1 MYKIILLIILVIVS
15 LNLVSSI
22 SVNNVRID
30 EVEPGNEGIIKIE
43 LSNDGSIDVKDVSLN
58 LNFLN
63 NVIPIGSSE
72 GFIDKIKEND
82 EEEFAFRFKVSS
94 NAIPG
99 TYTIPYE
106 LSYLENNILKKQK
119 GDLGIIISGQ
129 PKIEISIE
137 PQNPVIGKT
146 GTLQMKVINMGLVD
160 AKFVFVSIEGQGLT
174 FLSNK
179 KEYIGT
185 IDSDNFET
193 ASFEVVYNNKKPVV
207 NIEINYNDFD
217 NKERKINYTN
227 YLIAYTEKEA
237 IEREIL
243 EKNNLPIY
251 FGVTFLVI
259 VIWFIIKNIRKR
271 QKSKKI

>member
-43 LSNDGSIDVKDVSLN
+43 LSNDGAIDVKDVSLN

-217 NKERKINYTN
+217 NKERKINYST